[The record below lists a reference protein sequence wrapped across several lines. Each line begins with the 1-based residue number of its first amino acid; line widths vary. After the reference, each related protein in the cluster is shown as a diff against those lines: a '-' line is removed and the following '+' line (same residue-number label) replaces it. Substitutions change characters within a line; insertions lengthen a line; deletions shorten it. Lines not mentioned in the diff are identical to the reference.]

1 MSMSADTGTRTPSR
15 KTRGWQRPRITESCP
30 RERNTQ
36 LVRRLEGEDVV
47 IKQENVGEDNMRGG
61 GEWPDPDAPPSDAA
75 PGSLPD

>member
-1 MSMSADTGTRTPSR
+1 
-15 KTRGWQRPRITESCP
+15 
-30 RERNTQ
+30 
-36 LVRRLEGEDVV
+36 VRDQPQDEDKSVETVPLDLDEGEDVV

>member
-1 MSMSADTGTRTPSR
+1 MD
-15 KTRGWQRPRITESCP
+15 
-30 RERNTQ
+30 
-36 LVRRLEGEDVV
+36 VRAAGHGGCVRDQPQDEDKSVETVPLDLDEGEDVV

>member
-1 MSMSADTGTRTPSR
+1 MRDQPQDEDKSVETVPLD
-15 KTRGWQRPRITESCP
+15 
-30 RERNTQ
+30 
-36 LVRRLEGEDVV
+36 LDEGDDVV